1 MSRYLP
7 QILLL
12 LALVLNAAANV
23 LIKYSATRIP
33 VLPPDA
39 GRGSHLLAMLQ
50 PAFIL
55 GLALFAM
62 NVFAYQ
68 GALRTLKL
76 SVAYPIMVSGG
87 YLIILLVSWF
97 LFHERLNPAQY
108 AGIGLILGGIWLVV
122 R

>member
-7 QILLL
+7 QVFLLS
-12 LALVLNAAANV
+12 ALVLNATANI

-33 VLPPDA
+33 GLPQDA
-39 GRGSHLLAMLQ
+39 GRGAHLMALLQ

-68 GALRTLKL
+68 AALRTLKL

-87 YLIILLVSWF
+87 YLIILMVSWF
-97 LFHERLNPAQY
+97 LFNERLNPAQY

>member
-7 QILLL
+7 QAFLL
-12 LALVLNAAANV
+12 LALLLNATANI
-23 LIKYSATRIP
+23 LIKYSANRIP
-33 VLPPDA
+33 ALPPDA
-39 GRGSHLLAMLQ
+39 NLAARIGSVLQ
-50 PAFIL
+50 PAFLL
-55 GLALFAM
+55 GLVLFAM

-68 GALRTLKL
+68 TALRTLRL

-97 LFHERLNPAQY
+97 LFQERLNPAQY